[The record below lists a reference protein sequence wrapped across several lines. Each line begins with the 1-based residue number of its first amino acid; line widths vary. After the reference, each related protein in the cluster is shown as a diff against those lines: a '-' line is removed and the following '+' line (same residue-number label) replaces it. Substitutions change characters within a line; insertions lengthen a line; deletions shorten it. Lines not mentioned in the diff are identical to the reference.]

1 MLIIYN
7 VIRSDILFDYF
18 DIKLKQGFDS
28 CDFFYAD
35 KRVVKDLKGIKG
47 VRI

>member
-18 DIKLKQGFDS
+18 DTRLLFEGETVLHEVWGEVLTE
-28 CDFFYAD
+28 
-35 KRVVKDLKGIKG
+35 RPVEV
-47 VRI
+47 